1 MRGFHDELFP
11 RLFPSIIFSKF
22 CLLVTSSLVKKK
34 MKIEN
39 LCSVVLLSKTKFFP
53 RNTKNTDKNRI
64 NKQSTHKHTSHTE
77 KYNS

>member
-1 MRGFHDELFP
+1 
-11 RLFPSIIFSKF
+11 
-22 CLLVTSSLVKKK
+22 